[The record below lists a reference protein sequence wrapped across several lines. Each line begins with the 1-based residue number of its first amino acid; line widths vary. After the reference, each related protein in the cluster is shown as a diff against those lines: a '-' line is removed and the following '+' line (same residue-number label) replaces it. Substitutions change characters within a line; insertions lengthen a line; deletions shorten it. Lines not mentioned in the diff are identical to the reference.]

1 MNPLDELA
9 RSLRALH
16 ARLLQCARAQ
26 YLRDHAGV
34 GEIGTGELL
43 MLATQHEE
51 FAWLRSLSEL
61 MAEVDDLRDDRHTA
75 QDTSLQE
82 AVRGAVEALLA
93 THAQAATP
101 FQLRYWHYVH
111 EAPEVAM
118 AHAGLRQALQALPAP
133 AAAGRDAMSQ
143 HLQSLAARKQGPSK

>member
-9 RSLRALH
+9 RSLRASH

-26 YLRDHAGV
+26 YLREHPDA
-34 GEIGTGELL
+34 GEIGTGEML

-61 MAEVDDLRDDRHTA
+61 MAEVDDLRDDPHAA
-75 QDTSLQE
+75 QDTSLQA
-82 AVRGAVEALLA
+82 AVRGGVEELLA

-101 FQLRYWHYVH
+101 FQARYWQYVH
-111 EAPEVAM
+111 EDPQVAM
-118 AHAGLRQALQALPAP
+118 AHASLRQALQVLPAP
-133 AAAGRDAMSQ
+133 AAGGRDAMSR
-143 HLQSLAARKQGPSK
+143 HRQSLPSRSSGRK